1 MLKKLVIII
10 PILTAFL
17 LSVNIVKAQGPTSTP
32 IPGWGKET
40 NIGWSQICSNED
52 ASPYI
57 SGFDPAD
64 FELIDL
70 SQSTIDLY
78 PNEFYLNNLTSL
90 QTPSTIQEE
99 GGTSYTYSPQCFWK
113 NTVGAAA
120 LGLDTSLSPSMTF
133 SHDIEYG
140 DVTFLYSY
148 KAEGDYAELLWRNF
162 KIKVLWDDGFT
173 TTEVDDYFSYQ
184 HNCDFSPTSP
194 WQNICVGWINTTIDP
209 QNGRKIE
216 RIYVEFPQTIYVDI
230 PGLPIGNVLNW
241 APAPILKIDNLLIRG
256 FYQLNP
262 STPTPTITP
271 AATATP
277 TGTRTPTVTTTPRNL
292 WDTPTV
298 TPTGVFTPTATPTG
312 IPTKL
317 FDWVFK
323 VPTKIPAIRLPAWP
337 TPPTVVLLPPTPSSL
352 FSLPLIPTPAP
363 ISPTSTLVPLNLSI
377 VLTYPTFAA
386 FVAPTETATPLPTGT
401 PGASCVN
408 TDFSTLSSL
417 PAGWTVSSGAF
428 TPLTGL
434 SFGVDGSDKRLTL
447 HNTAD
452 GTFTSFYLATTQT
465 INHSFSFTITGDIS
479 ASGIQ
484 FINQS
489 REGYNL
495 TLSGF
500 DLNFIF
506 PNTSDEIILKDFNYC
521 FTPTS
526 PTATP
531 TFTPSPTRDDIV
543 ASLSRVNAT
552 LSAEAAW
559 MTTPTT
565 FTIQTAP
572 ITYAEHLPRP
582 FANVGYTFENMQ
594 GNIGFMYDPRAWA
607 SLFGYIIGLPIAMV
621 KFLYTLAGLMG
632 PVGMFVTWLLILLPF
647 TLWIKLA
654 LFIKNL
660 IITIIN
666 LIIKLIQFI
675 GDLWDLIPFG

>member
-17 LSVNIVKAQGPTSTP
+17 LSVNTVKAQGPTATP
-32 IPGWGKET
+32 VPGWGKET
-40 NIGWSQICSNED
+40 NADWLEICDNESGAALTSSFVPDDWFVLEDLSNSQGDFYQIDWYLTRPSSIYEEGVTLFNNGQNYQCVWEAHIPIT
-52 ASPYI
+52 ASP
-57 SGFDPAD
+57 GALPAR
-64 FELIDL
+64 
-70 SQSTIDLY
+70 
-78 PNEFYLNNLTSL
+78 
-90 QTPSTIQEE
+90 
-99 GGTSYTYSPQCFWK
+99 SPDMVF
-113 NTVGAAA
+113 T
-120 LGLDTSLSPSMTF
+120 
-133 SHDIEYG
+133 HDIEYG
-140 DVTFLYSY
+140 DVTFLFSY
-148 KAEGDYAELLWRNF
+148 LPYATFVPPMWRDF
-162 KIKVLWDDGFT
+162 KIKVLWSDAAI
-173 TTEVDDYFSYQ
+173 TEITDYISDYS
-184 HNCDFSPTSP
+184 HCDNYMSWSG
-194 WQNICVGWINTTIDP
+194 ICTGWISTQITPQSGRSID
-209 QNGRKIE
+209 
-216 RIYVEFPQTIYVDI
+216 RIWVEFPLMDYSSIPYV
-230 PGLPIGNVLNW
+230 GVVMNALP
-241 APAPILKIDNLLIRG
+241 PPRLKVDKLLIRG

-262 STPTPTITP
+262 PTPTPTATP
-271 AATATP
+271 AATGTP
-277 TGTRTPTVTTTPRNL
+277 TVTRTPSATTTPRNL

-323 VPTKIPAIRLPAWP
+323 VPTKIPALRLPAWP

-401 PGASCVN
+401 PGPSCVN
-408 TDFSTLSSL
+408 TDFSALSSL
-417 PAGWTVSSGAF
+417 PEGWTISTGSF

-434 SFGVDGSDKRLTL
+434 SFGTAGSDKQLTV

-465 INHSFSFTITGDIS
+465 INHDFVLTLTGGINVGGSQFT
-479 ASGIQ
+479 
-484 FINQS
+484 NQGW
-489 REGYNL
+489 EGYNVTSNGL
-495 TLSGF
+495 
-500 DLNFIF
+500 DLDFTF
-506 PNTSDEIILKDFNYC
+506 SNTSDEITLKDFNYC

-531 TFTPSPTRDDIV
+531 TFTPSPTRDDIIG
-543 ASLSRVNAT
+543 SLSRVNAT

-660 IITIIN
+660 VITIIN